1 MSEGTYGQKMRNAED
16 FRMVKGAFSDAYLF
30 YKKFH
35 GRPME
40 PGLCEEMTAG
50 FTETCKKYGNGTF
63 CTRLML
69 AVFAQI
75 EEETR

>member
-1 MSEGTYGQKMRNAED
+1 MSYGQTMRED
-16 FRMVKGAFSDAYLF
+16 ENFRMVKGAFSDAYLF

-40 PGLCEEMTAG
+40 PGMCEEMTNDFAAICG
-50 FTETCKKYGNGTF
+50 KYGSGAF
-63 CTRLML
+63 CMRLML
-69 AVFAQI
+69 AAFAQI